1 MCNILRMLCSYFSC
15 IMSAAVKKRPKNKS
29 ETSRGFLTECY
40 EMCHMASLSRG
51 LTVLDACSHTGET
64 EGELPQ

>member
-1 MCNILRMLCSYFSC
+1 MCNILGCCTVIL
-15 IMSAAVKKRPKNKS
+15 AALYQLLSKKGQKKS

-40 EMCHMASLSRG
+40 ETCHMASLNRG
-51 LTVLDACSHTGET
+51 LTALDACSHIGET